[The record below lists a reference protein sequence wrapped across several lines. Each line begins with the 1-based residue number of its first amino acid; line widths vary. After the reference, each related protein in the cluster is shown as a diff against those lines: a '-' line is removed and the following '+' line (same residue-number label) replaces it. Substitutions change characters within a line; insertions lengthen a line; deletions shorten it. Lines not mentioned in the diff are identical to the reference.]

1 MADHGFAFPL
11 LLRAPGFHTGLH
23 FLRVENFESLPE
35 ALAELPGQELI
46 VMQYLDARGADGKSR
61 KYRVMLVD
69 GQIYPL
75 HVAISSHWKIHYF
88 TAEMANDP
96 QHRAED
102 AAFLDD
108 MPGVL
113 GPLAM
118 NALRQIQSTLALDY
132 AGVDFG
138 LNAKGELLLFE
149 ANATMVVNP
158 PEPDERWRYRRP
170 AYDHIRRAVQQM
182 LIERSGAG
190 QLRGP
195 LIAAASA

>member
-1 MADHGFAFPL
+1 
-11 LLRAPGFHTGLH
+11 
-23 FLRVENFESLPE
+23 
-35 ALAELPGQELI
+35 
-46 VMQYLDARGADGKSR
+46 MQYLDARGADGKSR
-61 KYRVMLVD
+61 KYRAMLVD

-88 TAEMANDP
+88 TAQMAGNP

-102 AAFLDD
+102 AAFLQD
-108 MPGVL
+108 MPAVL

-132 AGVDFG
+132 AGIDFG
-138 LNAKGELLLFE
+138 LNAKGEVLLFE

-158 PEPDERWRYRRP
+158 PEPDERWKYRRP
-170 AYDHIRRAVQQM
+170 AYEQIRRAIQQT
-182 LIERSGAG
+182 LIERSGAR
-190 QLRGP
+190 QLRSP